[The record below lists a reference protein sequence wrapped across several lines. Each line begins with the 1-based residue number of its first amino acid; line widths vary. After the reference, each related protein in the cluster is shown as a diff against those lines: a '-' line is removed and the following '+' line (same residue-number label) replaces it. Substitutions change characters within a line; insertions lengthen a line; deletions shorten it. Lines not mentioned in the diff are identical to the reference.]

1 MHYFD
6 YLFCNIEV
14 LKIIIIIIYDN
25 ILNFVVLTNL
35 FSISK
40 YIFLIQFI

>member
-1 MHYFD
+1 MMRYFD
-6 YLFCNIEV
+6 YLFCSIEV

-25 ILNFVVLTNL
+25 ILNFLVLTIL

-40 YIFLIQFI
+40 YIFLI